1 MSSRIIALL
10 VIAVGVS
17 MILVG
22 LHGAKGLAIKPAA
35 SSGLP
40 AGNYTPGSVASAN
53 SGSNAG

>member
-22 LHGAKGLAIKPAA
+22 LHGAKGLAIKP
-35 SSGLP
+35 
-40 AGNYTPGSVASAN
+40 VASAN